1 MSSERVSDL
10 VPFVHV
16 AEPDRSIAFY
26 RRFGFE
32 VVDSL
37 RHHGQL
43 DWAFLRASGAR
54 LMIARATAP
63 IDPHEQAV
71 LFYLYVRDLPA
82 LRGHLRSEGVDAGE
96 IFHDGAIP
104 AGEMRV
110 DDPDGYCLMVAQSQG
125 DSVAVV
131 TNLT

>member
-1 MSSERVSDL
+1 MTPVADL
-10 VPFVHV
+10 VPYVHV
-16 AEPDRSIAFY
+16 ADPERSIAFY

-32 VVDSL
+32 VVNSL

-43 DWAFLRASGAR
+43 DWAFLRTFGAR
-54 LMIARATAP
+54 LMLARATAP
-63 IDPHEQAV
+63 IDPSEQAV

-82 LRGHLRSEGVDAGE
+82 LRDHLRDEGVDAGE
-96 IFHDGAIP
+96 IIHDGPIP

-110 DDPDGYCLMVAQSQG
+110 DDPDGYCLMVAQSEG
-125 DSVAVV
+125 DSMAVV